1 MSGTVRRASLAYGT
15 PRWASSLLPVPPPGS
30 SSSAA
35 PLQSLISPCSPW
47 KSSTYLSLPSLRP
60 GRPSLTCLFPNRIA
74 PFSPSPSHLVPRLLF
89 TIRLG
94 LSCASA
100 ALFVFLLPLFF
111 FFFLHPDVWFL
122 SPSSFFFSFQ
132 PSQSQQSP
140 SSYHHGPCV
149 FSKVPLRPTLIQ

>member
-1 MSGTVRRASLAYGT
+1 MGSDDGWDQLSLT
-15 PRWASSLLPVPPPGS
+15 LRWVSSLLLPVPPRCS
-30 SSSAA
+30 HRSAA
-35 PLQSLISPCSPW
+35 SLQSLISQCSRW

-60 GRPSLTCLFPNRIA
+60 ARPSLTCLFPNRIA
-74 PFSPSPSHLVPRLLF
+74 PFSPSPSHLVPRLPF

-94 LSCASA
+94 LSCANA
-100 ALFVFLLPLFF
+100 ALFVFLLPPLFF
-111 FFFLHPDVWFL
+111 FYPHVCFS

-140 SSYHHGPCV
+140 SSYHRGPCV